1 MIESIKSFLFEKSF
15 NWLTL
20 LVGLVYYVFNRREE
34 SLKAEVNRLRKE
46 LLNEKLKNARE
57 KYEQDK
63 QTMDSALAD
72 YESVKQRYASII
84 ADLNKQ

>member
-20 LVGLVYYVFNRREE
+20 LVGLVYYIFNRREE